1 MKKKIILSTA
11 FIISLLPMLLNQYG
25 IAKGS
30 FVFGYWD
37 GSSEEAPSYIRKFE
51 GKSDLKNGD
60 AVIMN
65 GPLTEGAVGWEDWT
79 LE

>member
-1 MKKKIILSTA
+1 M
-11 FIISLLPMLLNQYG
+11 
-25 IAKGS
+25 
-30 FVFGYWD
+30 FGYWD